1 MSVKITSFEAENV
14 KRVKAVTIIPAA
26 DGLTVIG
33 GRNAQ
38 GKTSVLDAIAW
49 ALGGDKFRPGHPQRD
64 GSVLPPRLRVLLS
77 NGLVV
82 ERRGK
87 NSELY
92 ITDPSGRK
100 AGQTLLN
107 SFVEQLALDLPKFM
121 AASGREKAQTLL
133 RIIGLGEQVEEL
145 ERRGKTLYNE
155 RLALGR
161 IADQKAK
168 FAKEMTFYPN
178 VPEEPLSA
186 AELIAQQQD
195 ILVRNGENQRKRQR
209 RDELKRTLDTA
220 EAQLA
225 ELTRRC
231 EQLREDYRIA
241 STDAADLLDQSTAEL
256 EENIRTIEQTNAK
269 VRANLDKARA
279 EADAQKLA
287 DEYAA
292 LTAQIEDVQREKL
305 ALLNGADMP
314 LPGLS
319 VTDGELTYNGQPWD
333 CMSSSEQLI
342 AATSIVRR
350 LNPECGFVLL
360 DRLEAM
366 DTDTLAAF
374 GRWLE
379 GEGLQAIATRVS
391 TGGECQIIIEDGEV
405 AGAEADAPA
414 VRWKAG
420 EF

>member
-195 ILVRNGENQRKRQR
+195 ILARNGENQRKRQR

-379 GEGLQAIATRVS
+379 GERLQAIATRVS

-405 AGAEADAPA
+405 AGAEANAPA

>member
-195 ILVRNGENQRKRQR
+195 ILARNGENQRKRQR

-220 EAQLA
+220 ETQLA

-366 DTDTLAAF
+366 DTDMLAAF

-405 AGAEADAPA
+405 AGAEANAPA

>member
-92 ITDPSGRK
+92 VTDPSGRK

-178 VPEEPLSA
+178 VPEKPLSA

-195 ILVRNGENQRKRQR
+195 ILARNGENQRKRQR
-209 RDELKRTLDTA
+209 RDELKRTLDAA

-333 CMSSSEQLI
+333 CMSSSEQLV

-379 GEGLQAIATRVS
+379 SEGLQAIATRVS

-405 AGAEADAPA
+405 AGAEANAPA

>member
-195 ILVRNGENQRKRQR
+195 ILARNGENQRKRQR

-256 EENIRTIEQTNAK
+256 EENIHTIEQTNAK

-379 GEGLQAIATRVS
+379 DEGLQAIATRVS

>member
-195 ILVRNGENQRKRQR
+195 ILARNGENQRKRQH

-319 VTDGELTYNGQPWD
+319 VTDGELIYNGQPWD

-379 GEGLQAIATRVS
+379 DEGLQAIATRVS

-405 AGAEADAPA
+405 AGAEANAPA

>member
-195 ILVRNGENQRKRQR
+195 ILARNGENQRKRQR

-333 CMSSSEQLI
+333 GMSSSEQLI

-379 GEGLQAIATRVS
+379 GEGLQAIATCVS

>member
-195 ILVRNGENQRKRQR
+195 ILARNGENQRKRQR

-225 ELTRRC
+225 ELMRRC

-360 DRLEAM
+360 DRLEA
-366 DTDTLAAF
+366 
-374 GRWLE
+374 
-379 GEGLQAIATRVS
+379 IATRVS

-405 AGAEADAPA
+405 AGAEANAPA

>member
-195 ILVRNGENQRKRQR
+195 ILARNGENQRKRQH
-209 RDELKRTLDTA
+209 RDELKRTLDAA

-405 AGAEADAPA
+405 AGAEANAPA

>member
-195 ILVRNGENQRKRQR
+195 ILARNGENQRKRQR

-256 EENIRTIEQTNAK
+256 EENIRTIEQTNAE

-379 GEGLQAIATRVS
+379 DEGLQAIATRVS

-405 AGAEADAPA
+405 AGAEANAPA

>member
-92 ITDPSGRK
+92 ITDLSGRK

-121 AASGREKAQTLL
+121 AASGKEKAQTLL

-195 ILVRNGENQRKRQR
+195 ILARNGENQRKRQR

-220 EAQLA
+220 ETQLA

>member
-64 GSVLPPRLRVLLS
+64 GSVLPPQLRVLLS

>member
-14 KRVKAVTIIPAA
+14 KRVKAVTIIPAV

-195 ILVRNGENQRKRQR
+195 ILARNGENQRKRQR

-241 STDAADLLDQSTAEL
+241 STDAADLFDQSTAEL

-279 EADAQKLA
+279 EADAQTLA

-405 AGAEADAPA
+405 AGAEANAPA

>member
-195 ILVRNGENQRKRQR
+195 ILARNGENQRKRQR

-231 EQLREDYRIA
+231 DQLREDYRIA

-405 AGAEADAPA
+405 AGAEANAPA

>member
-14 KRVKAVTIIPAA
+14 KRVKAVTIVPAA

-92 ITDPSGRK
+92 VTDPSGRK

-145 ERRGKTLYNE
+145 ERRGKSLYNE

-195 ILVRNGENQRKRQR
+195 ILARNGENQRKRQR

-405 AGAEADAPA
+405 AGAEANAPA

>member
-168 FAKEMTFYPN
+168 FAKEMTFFPG

-195 ILVRNGENQRKRQR
+195 ILARNGENQRKRQR

-292 LTAQIEDVQREKL
+292 LTVQIEDVQREKL

-405 AGAEADAPA
+405 AGAEANAPA

>member
-121 AASGREKAQTLL
+121 AASGKEKAQTLL

-155 RLALGR
+155 RLALWR

-195 ILVRNGENQRKRQR
+195 ILARNGENQRKRQR

-405 AGAEADAPA
+405 AGAEANAPA

>member
-195 ILVRNGENQRKRQR
+195 ILARNGENQRKRQR

-241 STDAADLLDQSTAEL
+241 STDAADLLDQSTVEL

-287 DEYAA
+287 DGF
-292 LTAQIEDVQREKL
+292 RRCG
-305 ALLNGADMP
+305 GA
-314 LPGLS
+314 
-319 VTDGELTYNGQPWD
+319 V
-333 CMSSSEQLI
+333 
-342 AATSIVRR
+342 
-350 LNPECGFVLL
+350 
-360 DRLEAM
+360 EA
-366 DTDTLAAF
+366 
-374 GRWLE
+374 
-379 GEGLQAIATRVS
+379 
-391 TGGECQIIIEDGEV
+391 
-405 AGAEADAPA
+405 ADAIEHA
-414 VRWKAG
+414 AN
-420 EF
+420 

>member
-92 ITDPSGRK
+92 VTDPSGRK

-145 ERRGKTLYNE
+145 ERRGKSLYNE

-168 FAKEMTFYPN
+168 FAKEMTFFPGM
-178 VPEEPLSA
+178 PEEPLSA

-195 ILVRNGENQRKRQR
+195 ILARNGENQRKRQR

-287 DEYAA
+287 DEYA
-292 LTAQIEDVQREKL
+292 AQIEDVQREKL

>member
-178 VPEEPLSA
+178 MPEEPLSA

-195 ILVRNGENQRKRQR
+195 ILARNGENQRKRQR

-379 GEGLQAIATRVS
+379 DEGLQAIATRVS

-405 AGAEADAPA
+405 AGAEANAPA

>member
-14 KRVKAVTIIPAA
+14 KRVKAVTIIPAV

-195 ILVRNGENQRKRQR
+195 ILARNGENQRKRQR

-225 ELTRRC
+225 ELTCRC
-231 EQLREDYRIA
+231 DQLREDYRIA

-405 AGAEADAPA
+405 AGAEANAPA

>member
-405 AGAEADAPA
+405 AGAEANAPA

>member
-121 AASGREKAQTLL
+121 AATGREKAQTLL

-195 ILVRNGENQRKRQR
+195 ILARNGENQRKRQR

-241 STDAADLLDQSTAEL
+241 STDAADLFDQSTAEL

>member
-14 KRVKAVTIIPAA
+14 KRVKAVTIVPAA

-92 ITDPSGRK
+92 VTDPSGRK

-155 RLALGR
+155 RLTLGR

-168 FAKEMTFYPN
+168 FAKEMTFFPG

-195 ILVRNGENQRKRQR
+195 ILARNGENQRKRQR

-379 GEGLQAIATRVS
+379 SEGLQAIATRVS

>member
-1 MSVKITSFEAENV
+1 MVKIASVEAENV

-26 DGLTVIG
+26 DGLTLIG

-161 IADQKAK
+161 IADQKVK

-195 ILVRNGENQRKRQR
+195 ILARNGENQRKRQR

-220 EAQLA
+220 ETQLA

-405 AGAEADAPA
+405 AGAEANAPA

>member
-121 AASGREKAQTLL
+121 AASGKEKAQTLL

-195 ILVRNGENQRKRQR
+195 ILARNGENQRKRQR

-360 DRLEAM
+360 DGLEAM

-405 AGAEADAPA
+405 AGAEANAPA

>member
-14 KRVKAVTIIPAA
+14 KRVKAVTIIPAV

-64 GSVLPPRLRVLLS
+64 GSALPPRLRVLLS

-195 ILVRNGENQRKRQR
+195 ILARNGENQRKRQR

-225 ELTRRC
+225 ELTCRC
-231 EQLREDYRIA
+231 DQLREDYRIA

>member
-195 ILVRNGENQRKRQR
+195 ILARNGENQRKRQR

-241 STDAADLLDQSTAEL
+241 STDTADLFDQSTAEL

-405 AGAEADAPA
+405 AGAEANAPA